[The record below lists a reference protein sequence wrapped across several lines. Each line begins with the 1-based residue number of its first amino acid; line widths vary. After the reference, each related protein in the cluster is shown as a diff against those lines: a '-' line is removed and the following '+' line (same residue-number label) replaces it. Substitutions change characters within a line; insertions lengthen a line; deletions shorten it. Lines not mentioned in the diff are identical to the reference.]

1 MRMNKEIKIKD
12 GERYD
17 VSWLSHNH
25 RILFLKKES
34 VMTVK
39 SGLRLAVRANQ
50 ENYGGKAEILTA
62 GQAVRRYPE
71 LFTGKD
77 VKIPKEDVKI
87 LLRLRPKEYLFCT
100 GQQTTMTNFIRSLIK
115 KEMGVR

>member
-1 MRMNKEIKIKD
+1 MNKEIKIKD

-34 VMTVK
+34 VIAVK
-39 SGLRLAVRANQ
+39 CSLRLAVRANK
-50 ENYGGKAEILTA
+50 EEYGGKAEILTA

-71 LFTGKD
+71 LFAGKD

-87 LLRLRPKEYLFCT
+87 LLRLRPEEYMFCT
-100 GQQTTMTNFIRSLIK
+100 GQQMTMTEFIRSLIK
-115 KEMGVR
+115 KAMKKK